1 MLSSI
6 KWEVET
12 GDRYNLSGVI
22 YSAMFRVIRRRLSP
36 AAAAEQ
42 LNRLM
47 MMTMMMMMVMTSV
60 MSHTVPVAPAPRHS
74 SHALFHVRA
83 PRCSIIT

>member
-47 MMTMMMMMVMTSV
+47 MMTMMMMVMTSV
-60 MSHTVPVAPAPRHS
+60 MTHTVPVAPAPRHS
-74 SHALFHVRA
+74 SHASFTSARRA
-83 PRCSIIT
+83 AR